1 MFGQSDR
8 EIADSQSTEG
18 SIPQVLMLMNG
29 EAQEVIGQAD
39 SLAVKVATAGAT
51 PAEQV
56 TSLYLSFFSRKPD
69 ANELSIAVEGLQ
81 SGMAMS
87 DLTWVLFNTREFVF
101 VE

>member
-8 EIADSQSTEG
+8 QIADSNSDEG

-29 EAQEVIGQAD
+29 EAQRVIGEND
-39 SLAVKVATAGAT
+39 SLAVQTAAAQKT
-51 PAEQV
+51 PEQQV
-56 TSLYLSFFSRKPD
+56 ESLYLSFFSRKPKE
-69 ANELSIAVEGLQ
+69 AELKEAVAGLGNGL
-81 SGMAMS
+81 SLR